1 MGNDNGY
8 KETIVLKLGGSLIYP
23 NGGLD
28 IPYIKKFYNFTRKQV
43 AEKKRRFLIIIGG
56 GLLSRA
62 YRDAGAEITEHEL
75 LPNDLDWLGIH
86 ATRLNAHLIRTI
98 FRDIA
103 HPVVTDNYDII
114 LKTDKPIMIAAGWK
128 PGWSTDYGAAILA
141 QDYNS
146 KIILKLSNV
155 SHVFD
160 KDPRKFKDAKAFEKI
175 SWKEYADLI
184 GKEWIPGTHCPFD
197 PVATKAA
204 ADSGI
209 KVIYLDGRDF
219 ENVGKA
225 LDGKKFVGTTIG

>member
-1 MGNDNGY
+1 MGNNGY

-28 IPYIKKFYNFTRKQV
+28 VNYIKKFYNFIRKQI
-43 AEKKRRFLIIIGG
+43 AERKRRFFIIIGG

-62 YRDAGAEITEHEL
+62 YRDAGAKVTEHEL
-75 LPNDLDWLGIH
+75 IANDLDWLGIH
-86 ATRLNAHLIRTI
+86 ATRLNAHLFRTI
-98 FRDIA
+98 FRDLA
-103 HPVVTDNYDII
+103 HPIVTDNYDII

-141 QDYNS
+141 QDYNA
-146 KIILKLSNV
+146 KIIVKMSDV

-160 KDPRKFKDAKAFEKI
+160 KDPRKFKDAKKFEKI
-175 SWKEYADLI
+175 SWNEYRNLI
-184 GKEWIPGTHCPFD
+184 GKKWTPGTNSPFD
-197 PVATKAA
+197 PIAAKIA
-204 ADSGI
+204 ADLKL

-225 LDGKKFVGTTIG
+225 LDGKKFAGTIIG